1 MAWDQDSPILML
13 VNKYQQCHDDMEV
26 EENDGAVID
35 DPEKILFKKV
45 TTYTAHR
52 LFKLCELMQIDD
64 LMEDIWTVLKHC
76 LSHMTNLLKNRHL
89 DQIIICSIYGVYKIF
104 DKMNF
109 DFKTL
114 INKYHDLTSK
124 YDPSHAS
131 NYLSSKIIHKVYLRR
146 DNE

>member
-1 MAWDQDSPILML
+1 
-13 VNKYQQCHDDMEV
+13 
-26 EENDGAVID
+26 
-35 DPEKILFKKV
+35 
-45 TTYTAHR
+45 
-52 LFKLCELMQIDD
+52 MQLDD

-131 NYLSSKIIHKVYLRR
+131 NYLSSKIL
-146 DNE
+146 